1 MKKFISG
8 STLKILAIIFMV
20 IDHLGQVVLKNGIIL
35 NAPYS
40 MFTDEQFDILMSA
53 VNICHILG
61 RIAFPIFCF
70 LLVEGFFHTHNLK
83 KYISNLVIFALISEP
98 IYDLACAGT
107 LFSLGQQNVL
117 FTLLLGLIILTIIKR
132 FNKNVIISFVTIV
145 IGAYISYICNLD
157 GWYYGITLIS
167 MFYLFYDMPTLKY
180 TASILIMY
188 ICGLNFTISGF
199 IDPYF
204 FTAVISLLFISKY
217 NGERGMKMKYFF
229 YIFYP
234 GHLLIFYLASLILIK
249 II

>member
-1 MKKFISG
+1 MKKIISG
-8 STLKILAIIFMV
+8 STLKILAMIFMV

-83 KYISNLVIFALISEP
+83 KYILNLGIFALISEP
-98 IYDLACAGT
+98 IYDLACVGT

-132 FNKNVIISFVTIV
+132 FNKNVIISFVTIA
-145 IGAYISYICNLD
+145 IGAYISYICHLD
-157 GWYYGITLIS
+157 GWYYGIALIS
-167 MFYLFYDMPTLKY
+167 VFYLFYDMPTLKY
-180 TASILIMY
+180 TASILVMY
-188 ICGLNFTISGF
+188 ICELNFTISGF

-204 FTAVISLLFISKY
+204 LTAVTSLLFISMY

-229 YIFYP
+229 YVFYP
-234 GHLLIFYLASLILIK
+234 AHLWILAIMHYLLIKA
-249 II
+249 